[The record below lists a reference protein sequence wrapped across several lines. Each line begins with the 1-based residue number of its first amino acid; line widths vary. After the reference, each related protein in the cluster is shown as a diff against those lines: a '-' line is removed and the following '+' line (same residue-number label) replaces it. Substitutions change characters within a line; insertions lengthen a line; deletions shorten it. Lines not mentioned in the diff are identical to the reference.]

1 MCVFTTVWFIHV
13 GRSNLSMG
21 GGGGGGGGHS
31 NISLPEQLLGPSFS
45 ISLYQSEFSP
55 NVIGLLIK
63 CDLFKY
69 ISQY

>member
-1 MCVFTTVWFIHV
+1 MCIYNCVVTHV
-13 GRSNLSMG
+13 GRSNLSM
-21 GGGGGGGGHS
+21 GGHS

-45 ISLYQSEFSP
+45 LSLYQSEFSP